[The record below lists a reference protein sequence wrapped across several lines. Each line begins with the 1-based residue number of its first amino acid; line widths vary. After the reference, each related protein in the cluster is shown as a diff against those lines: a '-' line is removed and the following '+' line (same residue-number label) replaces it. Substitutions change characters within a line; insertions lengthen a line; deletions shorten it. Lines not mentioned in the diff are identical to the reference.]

1 MKCLKVGKDIISIC
15 QITCLKQ
22 IRKTE
27 ESNAFGAILDR
38 GWGMSKKKYKYC
50 IQIWSKYEPDPV
62 EEIFLYEAP
71 SGPIKI
77 AGSWYKIVYEK
88 KDTDD

>member
-1 MKCLKVGKDIISIC
+1 
-15 QITCLKQ
+15 
-22 IRKTE
+22 
-27 ESNAFGAILDR
+27 
-38 GWGMSKKKYKYC
+38 MSKKKYKYC